1 MRGSASQSPTTDASS
16 VGQAYLPDNRAVA
29 EASGLGELLAGVAL
43 VSQAIELGY
52 RNAGIKLLGV
62 DCNSN
67 YFREST

>member
-1 MRGSASQSPTTDASS
+1 MLKLH
-16 VGQAYLPDNRAVA
+16 V
-29 EASGLGELLAGVAL
+29 SGFTQYVLLAGVAL